1 MTDSRTYR
9 TSFHTEL
16 VESFSMLAV
25 ETGKEFP
32 GFASCYRGE
41 PMGEDVSWVR
51 KSWEGIGD
59 DQV

>member
-1 MTDSRTYR
+1 
-9 TSFHTEL
+9 
-16 VESFSMLAV
+16 MLAV